1 MKAENYLA
9 YLTASMNKD
18 TTKVIQGQFCMEKSE
33 YERFE
38 TRNENG
44 IRICFEFPKDSVNR
58 DVIVQEVKVILE
70 GELREA
76 LHKAAG

>member
-1 MKAENYLA
+1 MTVERYST
-9 YLTASMNKD
+9 YDTGDMNKD
-18 TTKVIQGQFCMEKSE
+18 TTKVIQGKFYMDESS

-38 TRNENG
+38 TQNENG
-44 IRICFEFPKDSVNR
+44 IRICFEFPKDSVNED
-58 DVIVQEVKVILE
+58 DVVQEVKAILE

>member
-1 MKAENYLA
+1 MADERYSTYKTGNR
-9 YLTASMNKD
+9 NKD
-18 TTKVIQGQFCMEKSE
+18 TTKVIQGKFYMDETS

-38 TRNENG
+38 TRNESG

-58 DVIVQEVKVILE
+58 DDIVQEVKAILE

>member
-1 MKAENYLA
+1 MDAKNYLA
-9 YLTASMNKD
+9 YAANSMNMD
-18 TTKVIQGQFCMEKSE
+18 TTKVIQGKFYMDESS

-38 TRNENG
+38 TRNESG

-58 DVIVQEVKVILE
+58 DDIVQEVKAILE